1 MMYMLPIQILLRW
14 NYQNK
19 AKITQIML
27 IYVPPRFVFVIV
39 ARPFLSHLFFSIS
52 FTNLVEST
60 LDVKLKESSF
70 SSPVASIWQPPK
82 I

>member
-27 IYVPPRFVFVIV
+27 IYVPRFVFVIV
-39 ARPFLSHLFFSIS
+39 AKHFHFLHFLVFPLSI
-52 FTNLVEST
+52 
-60 LDVKLKESSF
+60 
-70 SSPVASIWQPPK
+70 
-82 I
+82 

>member
-27 IYVPPRFVFVIV
+27 IYAPRFVFVIV
-39 ARPFLSHLFFSIS
+39 AKPFHSLHFFVLPISI
-52 FTNLVEST
+52 
-60 LDVKLKESSF
+60 
-70 SSPVASIWQPPK
+70 
-82 I
+82 

>member
-27 IYVPPRFVFVIV
+27 IYVPRFVFVIV
-39 ARPFLSHLFFSIS
+39 AKHFLSHLF
-52 FTNLVEST
+52 LMVYCPM
-60 LDVKLKESSF
+60 LK
-70 SSPVASIWQPPK
+70 WLL
-82 I
+82 